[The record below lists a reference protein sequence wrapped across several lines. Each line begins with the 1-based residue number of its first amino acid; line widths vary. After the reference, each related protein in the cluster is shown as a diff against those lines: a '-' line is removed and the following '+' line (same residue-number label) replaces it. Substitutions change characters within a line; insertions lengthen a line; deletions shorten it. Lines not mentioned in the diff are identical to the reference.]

1 MRSRML
7 AVGLTAIVAGAV
19 VGATPAYAQGEDAD
33 LGIEFTG
40 TTVAADVPSKFGTL
54 IVTNQSPATATG
66 AVITYDVSGLDTSK
80 VTLDPTGCPL
90 NGADVIDCFIADPIE
105 PGENATFADL
115 LNVVPGATGDA
126 GELTVSIRHDGSDPN
141 PANDTFTAPVS
152 IGDSGPDLL
161 VFAPDVQNEAEVN
174 RDTFEFEVLDSP
186 VLPGSDAVV
195 FVFVQNQGSLAVSG
209 VEMSITLPEHVTF
222 TIAEEGDC
230 THAAGDSETTCT
242 YESVQFVPVT
252 ETDPEQDCVETGS
265 CGWFVFPV
273 EVSEDAP
280 AGPLTDGVA
289 EAHGLGVVPE
299 GPSILSAPA
308 DPELPRTFTT
318 ELAPPEVDPTDNVS
332 GFTVFVSEEPGG
344 SGGGDLPVTGVPAAL
359 LGVGGAAVLAI
370 GVGLFLFTRRR
381 RVVLQTPADGS
392 TE

>member
-19 VGATPAYAQGEDAD
+19 VGATPAFAQGEDAD

-40 TTVAADVPSKFGTL
+40 TTIAEDVPSKFGTL
-54 IVTNQSPATATG
+54 TVTNESPAVATN

-80 VTLDPTGCPL
+80 VTLDPPGCPL
-90 NGADVIDCFIADPIE
+90 DGADTIDCFITDPID
-105 PGENATFADL
+105 PGANVVFGDL
-115 LNVVPGATGDA
+115 LNVVAGATGDA
-126 GELTVSIRHDGSDPN
+126 GEITVSIRHDGGDPN
-141 PANDTFTAPVS
+141 PANDSFTAPVA
-152 IGDSGPDLL
+152 IGGSGPDLL
-161 VFAPDVQNEAEVN
+161 VYAPDIRNEAEVN

-195 FVFVQNQGSLAVSG
+195 YVFVQNQGNLTVSG
-209 VEMSITLPEHVTF
+209 VEMSIALPEHVTF

-242 YESVQFVPVT
+242 YEAPQFVPVT
-252 ETDPEQDCVETGS
+252 GTDPEEDCVDSGS

-289 EAHGLGVVPE
+289 EAYGIETVND
-299 GPSILSAPA
+299 GPSIRSVPA

-318 ELAPPEVDPTDNVS
+318 EPGPPEVDPTDNVS

-370 GVGLFLFTRRR
+370 GVGLFLFTRKR